1 LFEQDAWQLSFA
13 GDTFNT
19 LWMMK
24 GCLCESLAADFFSG
38 FGADLSFQ
46 RQIAFTEVG
55 GIGIASSKTDIR
67 SPPGIYGIT
76 FAENGGRSF
85 TYWREAAAARR
96 LADYPEALAASC
108 KDLRLIYLSGI
119 TLAIMGP
126 AGRKILLDAIA
137 EAHEGGTRIA
147 FDPAYSPRLWQD
159 AEVARTKV
167 TEGRKRAGLV
177 NGKPT
182 SAIGGKQLGNSATA
196 AFGGSGQS
204 FFPVRP
210 FTVVKPLSAFTRLP
224 DAVSNAISEELDQSW
239 RKMPPSI
246 KLNFPSPTWIV
257 TITRRIN

>member
-1 LFEQDAWQLSFA
+1 VTGFDVLHQRRRPARDFA
-13 GDTFNT
+13 KSTSDR
-19 LWMMK
+19 L
-24 GCLCESLAADFFSG
+24 D
-38 FGADLSFQ
+38 
-46 RQIAFTEVG
+46 
-55 GIGIASSKTDIR
+55 
-67 SPPGIYGIT
+67 
-76 FAENGGRSF
+76 
-85 TYWREAAAARR
+85 EAALQHA
-96 LADYPEALAASC
+96 
-108 KDLRLIYLSGI
+108 
-119 TLAIMGP
+119 TN
-126 AGRKILLDAIA
+126 
-137 EAHEGGTRIA
+137 HER
-147 FDPAYSPRLWQD
+147 Q
-159 AEVARTKV
+159 
-167 TEGRKRAGLV
+167 KRAGLV